1 MLTGVILAGG
11 ENRRMGGKHKALLD
25 LGGQT
30 LIERQIAAMSTI
42 CPELIVVT
50 NDPKRFLPVVDRSVR
65 IITDFY
71 PGKGPLGG
79 IHAALSL
86 TRNDNVWIVGCDM
99 PYVSPEA
106 AGLLLERL
114 QLAEAD
120 AAIPH
125 VDGRLQPL
133 HAVYNRRCAE
143 QAAALLAEE
152 AYRVTGLLER
162 VRWEPVHDF
171 EFEGRGIGTK
181 FAVNT
186 NTPEEWSE
194 VLLSERSLPDT
205 NNGR

>member
-11 ENRRMGGKHKALLD
+11 ENRRMGGSHKALLD
-25 LGGQT
+25 FGGKT

-42 CPELIVVT
+42 CTELIVVT
-50 NDPKRFLPVVDRSVR
+50 NDPKLFLPVVDRSVR

-99 PYVSPEA
+99 PYVGPDA

-120 AAIPH
+120 AAVPH
-125 VDGRLQPL
+125 VDGKLQPL
-133 HAVYNRRCAE
+133 HAVYNRRCAD
-143 QAAALLAEE
+143 QAAELLAEE
-152 AYRVTGLLER
+152 AYRVTGLFDR
-162 VRWEPVHDF
+162 IRWEPVHDF
-171 EFEGRGIGTK
+171 EFEGRGIDTK

-186 NTPEEWSE
+186 NTPEEWTE
-194 VLLSERSLPDT
+194 VLLSERSVADADK
-205 NNGR
+205 GG